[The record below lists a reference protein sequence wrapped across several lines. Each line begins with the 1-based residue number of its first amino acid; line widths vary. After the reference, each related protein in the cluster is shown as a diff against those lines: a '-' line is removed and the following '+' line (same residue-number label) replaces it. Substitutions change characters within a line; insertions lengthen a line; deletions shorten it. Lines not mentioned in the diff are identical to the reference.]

1 MSEIASLNP
10 AAAATTAPSASGTSS
25 ISEDYETFLKLL
37 TAQIQYQDPLEPM
50 DATTFVSQLAQLSQV
65 EQAAET
71 NETLDSI
78 SAQLA
83 SSSAL
88 TEVEMIGNEVMY
100 AGETFRPGPDGGATL
115 AFDVPSEAE
124 DVTATIV
131 NEAGDVV
138 RTFRGLPTTPDE
150 WHGIAWD
157 GRTDGGAA
165 AAGESFTLK
174 IAALDGEGEEIA
186 ANTYVTGRVD
196 SVILDAEAPILG
208 LDSGDYITS
217 EHIIEVTGAGA

>member
-1 MSEIASLNP
+1 MPGRLSGLDQ
-10 AAAATTAPSASGTSS
+10 TAVQRWP
-25 ISEDYETFLKLL
+25 
-37 TAQIQYQDPLEPM
+37 
-50 DATTFVSQLAQLSQV
+50 
-65 EQAAET
+65 
-71 NETLDSI
+71 
-78 SAQLA
+78 
-83 SSSAL
+83 
-88 TEVEMIGNEVMY
+88 
-100 AGETFRPGPDGGATL
+100 
-115 AFDVPSEAE
+115 FDVPSEAE

-150 WHGIAWD
+150 WHAIAWD

-217 EHIIEVTGAGA
+217 EHIIEVTGGGCLRACLALRFGFGPAERWVVSFAGAKVKRPPVDGRPAWYLWRPDPGNCVDVTRSCAIRGLRP